1 MTTVPGKPARFI
13 RPVEGLSCRFDNMQE
28 STTLDAVRLLEL
40 VVLPDS
46 PEFPQPHLLAAD
58 GNFRTG
64 DLFEKQ
70 ADGSYLYRG
79 RDDDWIKDAGADRC
93 DTRSSSLHFPPH
105 WSSLDIGDLL

>member
-1 MTTVPGKPARFI
+1 MMTTVPGKPARFI
-13 RPVEGLSCRFDNMQE
+13 RPVEGLSCRFDNIQE
-28 STTLDAVRLLEL
+28 SATLDDPSTVRLLEL

-70 ADGSYLYRG
+70 VDGSYLYRG

-93 DTRSSSLHFPPH
+93 DTRSSSLHFLLIGHH
-105 WSSLDIGDLL
+105 WT